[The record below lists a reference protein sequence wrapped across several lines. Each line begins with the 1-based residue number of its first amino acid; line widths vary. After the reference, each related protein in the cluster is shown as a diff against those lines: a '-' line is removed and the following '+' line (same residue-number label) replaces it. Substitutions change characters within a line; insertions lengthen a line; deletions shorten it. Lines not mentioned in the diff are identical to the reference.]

1 MNAAVAQR
9 HAASFLPDIT
19 QNRKRHR
26 KSFHHSWMKE
36 TLGAAVAS
44 DPSDDLL
51 LSRADVS
58 KFKNPLKQI
67 VCVEMLQEGFHR
79 SYSELF
85 FLLTCDQNRRAAT
98 PLEEQQDKLETMR
111 RHLSRAEQAERTS
124 SWTVACEQR
133 LFLGGFFSSVEDLWI
148 SLHFYHSCAEREHG
162 GRSRPATEARVCLSE
177 VYLQT
182 GDVEQARQQ
191 AERCIQQV
199 EEGGWLD
206 SDGRPLRLRG
216 RMVLWRIYSRMA
228 DSLLDAEDYNEALT
242 LLHRGYSMAAASEDK
257 QVEAEAAYRLGLTNQ
272 RAGDHNTA
280 KQFFNMCMKIF
291 GTLEDADGLG
301 KSYKAMA
308 KSLESEENVDETVR
322 CLEKLADISLKSGL
336 QHNLVDAYLSL
347 GNIYFNRSQYLR
359 ACEFFLQ
366 GYEVAR
372 DLGDIP
378 LLEKSQVFVA
388 TARAQCLIRKYT
400 ADLKSATPTAL
411 Q

>member
-1 MNAAVAQR
+1 
-9 HAASFLPDIT
+9 
-19 QNRKRHR
+19 
-26 KSFHHSWMKE
+26 
-36 TLGAAVAS
+36 
-44 DPSDDLL
+44 
-51 LSRADVS
+51 
-58 KFKNPLKQI
+58 
-67 VCVEMLQEGFHR
+67 
-79 SYSELF
+79 
-85 FLLTCDQNRRAAT
+85 
-98 PLEEQQDKLETMR
+98 MR

-124 SWTVACEQR
+124 
-133 LFLGGFFSSVEDLWI
+133 
-148 SLHFYHSCAEREHG
+148 
-162 GRSRPATEARVCLSE
+162 
-177 VYLQT
+177 
-182 GDVEQARQQ
+182 DVEQARQQ

-242 LLHRGYSMAAASEDK
+242 LLHRGYSMAAA
-257 QVEAEAAYRLGLTNQ
+257 QTGEAEAAYRLGLTNQ

-280 KQFFNMCMKIF
+280 KHFFNMCMKIF

-378 LLEKSQVFVA
+378 LLEKSQVAF
-388 TARAQCLIRKYT
+388 CP
-400 ADLKSATPTAL
+400 SAFCVMKRVTP
-411 Q
+411 